1 MADEKQL
8 QLELTP
14 RERSMLEMLREEL
27 GLESEEEALRLILRQ
42 AFQRLTVTCPTC
54 GHNARVTDED
64 VAQCASCLSILRL
77 SEGLWMVAR
86 KGQP

>member
-1 MADEKQL
+1 MVDEERL

-14 RERSMLEMLREEL
+14 RERTMLEMLREEL
-27 GLESEEEALRLILRQ
+27 GLDSEEEAMRLILRQ

-64 VAQCASCLSILRL
+64 VAHCASCLSILRL

-86 KGQP
+86 KDKP